1 MGVELIVVVVAGIA
15 FGLVLAR
22 LIYVVVGRAINNL
35 VDWAIS
41 NFGNPEAVERLER
54 RRRGE
59 G

>member
-1 MGVELIVVVVAGIA
+1 VELIVVVVAGIA

-22 LIYVVVGRAINNL
+22 LIYVVVARAFNNL
-35 VDWAIS
+35 VDWAIA